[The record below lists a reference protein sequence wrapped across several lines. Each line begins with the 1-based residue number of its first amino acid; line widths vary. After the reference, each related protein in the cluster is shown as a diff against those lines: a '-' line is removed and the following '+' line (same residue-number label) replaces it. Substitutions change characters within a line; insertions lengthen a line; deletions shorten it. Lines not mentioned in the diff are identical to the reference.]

1 MNKKTA
7 KSAAR
12 KPAAGNEAAAAPGKL
27 AGVKRKLLEMRDDLI
42 RTVRTQQLEES
53 AEQDTGD
60 DADKASQSIEKELLF
75 ELSDNER
82 MTLDHIEAA
91 LRKIDKGTYG
101 VCESCRKPI
110 PKPRL
115 EALPFARY
123 CIGCQSSAENVP
135 ELAESAA
142 DFRASERNPA
152 GKSDAVRRAHGRPS
166 HAGPPCF
173 SVLKM

>member
-1 MNKKTA
+1 MKK
-7 KSAAR
+7 KAA
-12 KPAAGNEAAAAPGKL
+12 KPAAAKEAASAAGKS
-27 AGVKRKLLEMRDDLI
+27 GGIKRKLLEMREDLI
-42 RTVRTQQLEES
+42 KTVRTQQLEES

-82 MTLDHIEAA
+82 TTLDHIEAA

-101 VCESCRKPI
+101 TCESCRKPI

-123 CIGCQSSAENVP
+123 CIACQSSAESAP
-135 ELAESAA
+135 EHAEPAA
-142 DFRASERNPA
+142 DFRGIGEE
-152 GKSDAVRRAHGRPS
+152 PS
-166 HAGPPCF
+166 REA
-173 SVLKM
+173 

>member
-1 MNKKTA
+1 MKRKTEKIMPRKSEA
-7 KSAAR
+7 IKASAAV
-12 KPAAGNEAAAAPGKL
+12 ASGKL
-27 AGVKRKLLEMRDDLI
+27 GGIKKKLMEMRDDLI

-101 VCESCRKPI
+101 ACESCRKPI
-110 PKPRL
+110 PKLRL

-123 CIGCQSSAENVP
+123 CISCQSSAESAP
-135 ELAESAA
+135 ELAEPVA
-142 DFRASERNPA
+142 DFRGVGEDS
-152 GKSDAVRRAHGRPS
+152 GRE
-166 HAGPPCF
+166 
-173 SVLKM
+173 V

>member
-1 MNKKTA
+1 MTKKTA
-7 KSAAR
+7 KTAAR
-12 KPAAGNEAAAAPGKL
+12 KPAAGKAPAAAPSKL
-27 AGVKRKLLEMRDDLI
+27 AVVKRKLLEMRDDLI

-82 MTLDHIEAA
+82 TTLDNIEAA

-101 VCESCRKPI
+101 SCESCRKLI

-123 CIGCQSSAENVP
+123 CISCQSSAENAP

-142 DFRASERNPA
+142 DFRVIGEES
-152 GKSDAVRRAHGRPS
+152 GRE
-166 HAGPPCF
+166 
-173 SVLKM
+173 V

>member
-7 KSAAR
+7 KAASR
-12 KPAAGNEAAAAPGKL
+12 RPATSKAAAPSAGKGPPFPEGA
-27 AGVKRKLLEMRDDLI
+27 AGRLIGIKRRLLEMREDLI

-101 VCESCRKPI
+101 ICESCRKPI
-110 PKPRL
+110 PRPRL
-115 EALPFARY
+115 DALPFARY
-123 CIGCQSSAENVP
+123 CIGCQSSAESAP
-135 ELAESAA
+135 ESAEPVP
-142 DFRASERNPA
+142 DFRSIGEET
-152 GKSDAVRRAHGRPS
+152 GREI
-166 HAGPPCF
+166 
-173 SVLKM
+173 

>member
-1 MNKKTA
+1 MSGAANFEEPTTMKKKTD
-7 KSAAR
+7 KT
-12 KPAAGNEAAAAPGKL
+12 AAGKAGAVKAEAAAPAKL
-27 AGVKRKLLEMRDDLI
+27 AGIKHKLLEMRDDLI
-42 RTVRTQQLEES
+42 KTVRTQQLEES

-101 VCESCRKPI
+101 SCESCRKII

-115 EALPFARY
+115 DALPFARY
-123 CIGCQSSAENVP
+123 CISCQSSAENVP
-135 ELAESAA
+135 DMAEPAS
-142 DFRASERNPA
+142 DFRSIGEE
-152 GKSDAVRRAHGRPS
+152 SGRE
-166 HAGPPCF
+166 A
-173 SVLKM
+173 

>member
-1 MNKKTA
+1 MTKKTA
-7 KSAAR
+7 KPAAR
-12 KPAAGNEAAAAPGKL
+12 KPAPGKATATAPGKL
-27 AGVKRKLLEMRDDLI
+27 TGIKNKLLEMRDDLI
-42 RTVRTQQLEES
+42 KTVRTQQLEES

-82 MTLDHIEAA
+82 TTLDHIEAA

-101 VCESCRKPI
+101 ACESCRKPI

-123 CIGCQSSAENVP
+123 CIGCQSSAESVP
-135 ELAESAA
+135 DLAEPVA
-142 DFRASERNPA
+142 DFRGIGEDS
-152 GKSDAVRRAHGRPS
+152 GRES
-166 HAGPPCF
+166 
-173 SVLKM
+173 

>member
-1 MNKKTA
+1 MMKKKTA
-7 KSAAR
+7 KPAAR
-12 KPAAGNEAAAAPGKL
+12 KPAAGKTSAAAPGKL
-27 AGVKRKLLEMRDDLI
+27 VVVKRKLLEMREDLI

-82 MTLDHIEAA
+82 TTLDHIEAA

-101 VCESCRKPI
+101 TCESCRKPI
-110 PKPRL
+110 PRPRL

-123 CIGCQSSAENVP
+123 CIACQGKAESAP
-135 ELAESAA
+135 ELAEPAA
-142 DFRASERNPA
+142 DFRGIGEET
-152 GKSDAVRRAHGRPS
+152 GRE
-166 HAGPPCF
+166 
-173 SVLKM
+173 V

>member
-1 MNKKTA
+1 MNKKSGSKPGT
-7 KSAAR
+7 R
-12 KPAAGNEAAAAPGKL
+12 KPVAKKAAELTAGKIS
-27 AGVKRKLLEMRDDLI
+27 GIKSQLLDMRDDLI
-42 RTVRTQQLEES
+42 RTVRTQQLAES

-82 MTLDHIEAA
+82 TTLDHIEAA

-123 CIGCQSSAENVP
+123 CISCQSSSESVP
-135 ELAESAA
+135 EFAESIA
-142 DFRASERNPA
+142 DFRNIGDEP
-152 GKSDAVRRAHGRPS
+152 GRE
-166 HAGPPCF
+166 
-173 SVLKM
+173 

>member
-1 MNKKTA
+1 MKKKTA
-7 KSAAR
+7 KTAAR
-12 KPAAGNEAAAAPGKL
+12 KRAAGKPTASTPGKL
-27 AGVKRKLLEMRDDLI
+27 VGIKRKLLAMRDDLI

-91 LRKIDKGTYG
+91 LRKIEKGTYG
-101 VCESCRKPI
+101 SCESCRKPI

-135 ELAESAA
+135 ELTEPVA
-142 DFRASERNPA
+142 DFRSIGEE
-152 GKSDAVRRAHGRPS
+152 SGRE
-166 HAGPPCF
+166 A
-173 SVLKM
+173 

>member
-1 MNKKTA
+1 MNKKTV
-7 KSAAR
+7 KLVAR
-12 KPAAGNEAAAAPGKL
+12 KPAAAKAPAAAPAKL
-27 AGVKRKLLEMRDDLI
+27 AVVKRKLLEMRDDLI

-82 MTLDHIEAA
+82 TTLDNIEAA

-101 VCESCRKPI
+101 SCESCRKPI
-110 PKPRL
+110 PKQRL

-123 CIGCQSSAENVP
+123 CIGCQSSSESVSDVAEP
-135 ELAESAA
+135 AA
-142 DFRASERNPA
+142 DFRGIGEETSRE
-152 GKSDAVRRAHGRPS
+152 V
-166 HAGPPCF
+166 
-173 SVLKM
+173 

>member
-7 KSAAR
+7 KPAAR
-12 KPAAGNEAAAAPGKL
+12 KPAAGKATAAAPGKL

-82 MTLDHIEAA
+82 TTLDHIEAA

-101 VCESCRKPI
+101 SCESCRKPI
-110 PKPRL
+110 PRPRL

-123 CIGCQSSAENVP
+123 CISCQSSAESAP
-135 ELAESAA
+135 ELAEPTA
-142 DFRASERNPA
+142 DFRVIGEDS
-152 GKSDAVRRAHGRPS
+152 GRE
-166 HAGPPCF
+166 
-173 SVLKM
+173 V

>member
-1 MNKKTA
+1 MKRKTA
-7 KSAAR
+7 KTTTIGPATA
-12 KPAAGNEAAAAPGKL
+12 KPDASVPGKL
-27 AGVKRKLLEMRDDLI
+27 GSVKRKLLEMRDDLVK
-42 RTVRTQQLEES
+42 TVHQQQLEES

-91 LRKIDKGTYG
+91 LRKIEKGTYG
-101 VCESCRKPI
+101 TCESCRKAI

-123 CIGCQSSAENVP
+123 CIGCQSSAESVP
-135 ELAESAA
+135 DLAEPVA
-142 DFRASERNPA
+142 DFRGIGEE
-152 GKSDAVRRAHGRPS
+152 PS
-166 HAGPPCF
+166 RET
-173 SVLKM
+173 